1 MLTLRESC
9 ESLVGWLSSRY
20 EGWEGKSQF
29 IGTPRRLTELYSE
42 LCWTPASIQFELDK
56 QVKVFDNGYDQL
68 LVSKGNSVW
77 VLCPH
82 HLLPVHLT
90 VSIGYIPNG
99 KVLGLSKFTR
109 IATIMGKRPI
119 MQEQYSVELA
129 EYLFKVLQPKG
140 VGVYIEGVHGCM
152 TSRGVQQEVPVI
164 TSKLEGIFLTDD
176 ASRLEFLQ
184 AVRQWK

>member
-1 MLTLRESC
+1 METLHESC
-9 ESLVGWLSSRY
+9 EGLVTWLSERY
-20 EGWEGKSQF
+20 KGWEGVKQF
-29 IGTPRRLTELYSE
+29 GGTPDRLVKLYSD
-42 LCWTPASIQFELDK
+42 LCWPPAAIKLELSK

-68 LVSKGNSVW
+68 LVSRKNSVW

-82 HLLPVHLT
+82 HLLPVHLS
-90 VSIGYIPNG
+90 VSVGYIPNG

-129 EYLFKVLQPKG
+129 QFLFDSLKPKG
-140 VGVYIEGVHGCM
+140 VGVYIEGIHGCM

-164 TSKLEGIFLTDD
+164 TSKLVGVFLSDD

-184 AVRQWK
+184 AVR